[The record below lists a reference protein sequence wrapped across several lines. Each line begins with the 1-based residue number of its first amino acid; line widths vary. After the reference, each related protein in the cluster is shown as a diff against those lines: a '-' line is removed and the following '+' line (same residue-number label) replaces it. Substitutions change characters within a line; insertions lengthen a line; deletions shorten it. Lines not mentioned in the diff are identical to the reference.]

1 MEKDSIMKTKDYI
14 VIKDNKI
21 IMTIN
26 TSQGM
31 PGVYKTLEGKEYD
44 KIQEFNGNPLNM
56 GIHKNDD
63 IRHFDKT
70 WKRKPLTKLIS
81 EHLITLADDE
91 QFDISKTM
99 IVKKPLP
106 IPEPVPLTAEQEQEV
121 LIQNKMM
128 EILRRQAIAE
138 LEGVK

>member
-1 MEKDSIMKTKDYI
+1 MEKDSIMETKDYI

-21 IMTIN
+21 VMTIN

-31 PGVYKTLEGKEYD
+31 PGVYKTLEDKEYD

-63 IRHFDKT
+63 IRHFDKS

-81 EHLITLADDE
+81 EKLITLADDE
-91 QFDISKTM
+91 ELDASKTM
-99 IVKKPLP
+99 IVKKPLS
-106 IPEPVPLTAEQEQEV
+106 IPEPVPLTAEQKKEIA
-121 LIQNKMM
+121 IQNKMM
-128 EILRRQAIAE
+128 EILRRQAIEE
-138 LEGVK
+138 LKIK

>member
-1 MEKDSIMKTKDYI
+1 MKTKDYI

-31 PGVYKTLEGKEYD
+31 PGVYKTLAGIEYD

-63 IRHFDKT
+63 IRHFDKS

-81 EHLITLADDE
+81 EKLITLADDE
-91 QFDISKTM
+91 ELDKSKTA
-99 IVKKPLP
+99 IVKKP
-106 IPEPVPLTAEQEQEV
+106 IPKEEPKPLTAEEEKEIA
-121 LIQNKMM
+121 IQNKMM
-128 EILRRQAIAE
+128 EILRRQAIEE
-138 LEGVK
+138 LNIKK

>member
-1 MEKDSIMKTKDYI
+1 MKTKDYI
-14 VIKDNKI
+14 IIKDNKI

-31 PGVYKTLEGKEYD
+31 PGVYKTLEGIEYD
-44 KIQEFNGNPLNM
+44 EIKEFNSNPLNM

-63 IRHFDKT
+63 VRHFDKS

-81 EHLITLADDE
+81 EKLITLADDE
-91 QFDISKTM
+91 ELDKSKTA
-99 IVKKPLP
+99 IVKKP
-106 IPEPVPLTAEQEQEV
+106 IPKEEPKPLTAEQEREI

-138 LEGVK
+138 LNIKK

>member
-1 MEKDSIMKTKDYI
+1 MKTKDYI

-31 PGVYKTLEGKEYD
+31 PGVYKTLAGKEYD

-63 IRHFDKT
+63 VRHFDKS
-70 WKRKPLTKLIS
+70 WKRKSLTKLIS
-81 EHLITLADDE
+81 EKLITLADDE
-91 QFDISKTM
+91 QLDDSKTA
-99 IVKKPLP
+99 IVKKP
-106 IPEPVPLTAEQEQEV
+106 IPKEEPKPLTAEQEQEI

-138 LEGVK
+138 LNIKK

>member
-1 MEKDSIMKTKDYI
+1 MKTKDYI

-31 PGVYKTLEGKEYD
+31 PGVYKTLAGKEYD

-63 IRHFDKT
+63 VRHFDKS

-81 EHLITLADDE
+81 EKLVTLGDDE
-91 QFDISKTM
+91 QLDESKTR
-99 IVKKPLP
+99 IVKKPAP
-106 IPEPVPLTAEQEQEV
+106 AKEPEPLTAEQEQEI

-138 LEGVK
+138 LNIKK